1 MNKMDLDY
9 NYLEII
15 GKILNKGVRKPNRTG
30 IDTLSIFN
38 QMIETPEIGFDGF
51 PISKVR
57 EIYYKGAIIEALW
70 ILGIH
75 QNDEK
80 YCNLPFTN
88 TKYLEDNGV
97 KYWRPWQDKDG
108 NLGPVYGAQ
117 LSRWK
122 KYKQPELVMDDG
134 DNAPQITYINQVQ
147 QVIDTLLKD
156 KYSRHLV
163 CSMWNP
169 AELEDMALPPCHY
182 AFEFYVRPAKQTDDS
197 KWNPDRLDLRFIQR
211 SCDMLIGIP
220 YDILIY
226 SIILKVVALCTG
238 FLPGKIYGSLGDCH
252 VYVNQIEQAKPLFN
266 LYRSKAYS
274 EASEVFRDGLTQ
286 MKINDYLMNKW
297 QSRALGYPKLSDFN
311 PDGSDFEVINYKS
324 LPKIQIPV
332 AI

>member
-1 MNKMDLDY
+1 MDFDRSF
-9 NYLEII
+9 LEIV
-15 GKILNKGVRKPNRTG
+15 GKILAQGQLKPNRTG
-30 IDTLSIFN
+30 IDTYSIFN
-38 QMIETPEIGFDGF
+38 QTLETPELGFDGF
-51 PISKVR
+51 PISKIR

-80 YCNLPFTN
+80 YHNLPFTN

-97 KYWRPWQDKDG
+97 KYWKPWQDENG
-108 NLGPVYGAQ
+108 NLGPVYGQQ
-117 LSRWK
+117 LCKWK
-122 KYKQPELVMDDG
+122 KYQRPKLIMDDS
-134 DNAPQITYINQVQ
+134 DYAPQITYVNQIQ
-147 QVIDTLLKD
+147 TIIDTLLKD
-156 KYSRHLV
+156 KYSRRLV

-169 AELEDMALPPCHY
+169 GEIDQMALPPCHY
-182 AFEFYVRPAKQTDDS
+182 AFEFYVRRSEQTD
-197 KWNPDRLDLRFIQR
+197 KLKPAPDRLDLRFIQR

-238 FLPGKIYGSLGDCH
+238 LLPGKIYGSLGDCH
-252 VYVNQIEQAKPLFN
+252 VYANQVEQAKSMFN
-266 LYRSKAYS
+266 LYRSKEYS
-274 EASEVFRDGLTQ
+274 DACEVFHDGLTQ
-286 MKINDYLMNKW
+286 IKINNELMKKW
-297 QSRALGYPKLSDFN
+297 RSQIPEIYPKLTDFN